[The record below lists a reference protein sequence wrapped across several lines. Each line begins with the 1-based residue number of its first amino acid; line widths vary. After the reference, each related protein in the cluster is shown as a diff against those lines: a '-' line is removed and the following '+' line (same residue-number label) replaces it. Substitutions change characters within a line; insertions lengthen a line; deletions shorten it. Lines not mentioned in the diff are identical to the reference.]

1 MYAKY
6 SKNELINFVQNTKQ
20 INRIYEINNFKKIF
34 LWIQKNIWEIKE
46 KYKFSLFS
54 WKTMIYTRK
63 GNNYWELIEK
73 LNNYIFSKKLLEW
86 DLNYSKIIKNW
97 NYNNNIQIQPQI
109 PIPNKVYT
117 PSIPIKQVKQEVKKE
132 PIKIEKKLNERGLLK
147 NKIIDFEKKL
157 AEWLLKQIHYLN
169 SYNWKIQV
177 FDKSNEIIREYD
189 WYNLEFWQELLA
201 SYLQYYPQFYEK
213 TSDFKQIIVVNCNDN
228 KKFIYIA
235 SHVSDDSIKKGDSD
249 YAFNSSNNL
258 RINKMQIFYWLEDL
272 FSSNWVKLINSAKI
286 CKVYS

>member
-20 INRIYEINNFKKIF
+20 INQIYEINNCKKIF

-54 WKTMIYTRK
+54 WKTMIYTLK

-97 NYNNNIQIQPQI
+97 NYNNNVQIQPQK
-109 PIPNKVYT
+109 PIPNKVST
-117 PSIPIKQVKQEVKKE
+117 PPMPIKQVKQEVKKE
-132 PIKIEKKLNERGLLK
+132 PIKIEKKLNERDLLK

-249 YAFNSSNNL
+249 YVFNSSNNL